1 MFLHIV
7 FKDSAANTCMSHLM
21 NLLFIACHNSGTE
34 IIDTATW
41 LNIPG
46 FKFWQKQKIF
56 LFSNILRLALG
67 PTQPPNPWVLGFFPG
82 G

>member
-1 MFLHIV
+1 MLEILV
-7 FKDSAANTCMSHLM
+7 SLLM
-21 NLLFIACHNSGTE
+21 NVLFIASHNSGGE
-34 IIDTATW
+34 ITDAAPW

-46 FKFWQKQKIF
+46 CESWQEQKIF

-67 PTQPPNPWVLGFFPG
+67 PTQPPNQWVLGFFPG